1 MNAQALFSEVK
12 RFGGFL
18 IVSGINTVF
27 GYAAF
32 AAFLFLGFSPSASL
46 VCGYILGVAF
56 NFGSLGSLFG
66 SHRIQRVPH
75 YLIVCGTMLVTNLL
89 LLNGLIRLDIAAL
102 IAQGIAVAILAPVSF
117 LLMRRFVFEG
127 SL

>member
-1 MNAQALFSEVK
+1 MNTRMLFSEAK

-32 AAFLFLGFSPSASL
+32 AAFLFLAFSPSASL
-46 VCGYILGVAF
+46 VCGYVLGVAF
-56 NFGSLGSLFG
+56 NFGSLGTLFG
-66 SHRIQRVPH
+66 SRKIQRVPH
-75 YLIVCGTMLVTNLL
+75 YLIVCGAMLIINLL

-102 IAQGIAVAILAPVSF
+102 IAQGIAVAILSPLSF
-117 LLMRRFVFEG
+117 LLMRHFVFEG
-127 SL
+127 AS